1 MNGGLL
7 LMKKAILLCFA
18 VLLMVVVAGCSSKNQ
33 PEPETETEIK
43 EANDSST
50 EETPKEVEKAYEVV
64 LIDGGDSQLE
74 VVKEIKNNAGLDL
87 ASSKA
92 IVDEAPATVATGLS
106 KKEAENLQTVLETA
120 GATVEINE
128 IELSK
133 ATDSEV
139 EKTEFEVVLID
150 AGIGKLEVV
159 KQIKNNVGLDL
170 ASSKAIVDAA
180 PATVATGLNKEEA
193 ENLKAVLE
201 EAGATVEIK

>member
-1 MNGGLL
+1 MGR
-7 LMKKAILLCFA
+7 
-18 VLLMVVVAGCSSKNQ
+18 
-33 PEPETETEIK
+33 K
-43 EANDSST
+43 EKGTDR
-50 EETPKEVEKAYEVV
+50 KVGKAYEVV

-106 KKEAENLQTVLETA
+106 KEEAENLQTVLETA

-159 KQIKNNVGLDL
+159 KIL
-170 ASSKAIVDAA
+170 
-180 PATVATGLNKEEA
+180 
-193 ENLKAVLE
+193 
-201 EAGATVEIK
+201 

>member
-1 MNGGLL
+1 
-7 LMKKAILLCFA
+7 MKRAILLCFA
-18 VLLMVVVAGCSSKNQ
+18 LLLMVVVAGCSSKNQ
-33 PEPETETEIK
+33 PEPEIK
-43 EANDSST
+43 EANDSSA
-50 EETPKEVEKAYEVV
+50 EETPKEVEKDYEVV
-64 LIDGGDSQLE
+64 LIDGGDRQLE

-92 IVDEAPATVATGLS
+92 IVDKAPATVATGLS
-106 KKEAENLQTVLETA
+106 KEEAENLKTVLETA

-180 PATVATGLNKEEA
+180 PATVATGLSKEEA